1 MSAAPG
7 PPALQCVGIGKRF
20 GDLPVV
26 GGFDLHVP
34 RGEICALLGP
44 SGCGKTTALRLIAGF
59 ERLDR
64 GRVVIGDRLV
74 ACAESGREVHLP
86 PEQRRVG
93 MVFQDYAL
101 FPHLSVRGNVGFGL
115 PRGLRAAADAALALV
130 GLQDLGERMPAHL
143 SGGQQQRVAL
153 ARALAPRPDVLLLD
167 EPFSNLDASL
177 RARVRAEVRDILR
190 EAGATAV
197 LVTHDRE
204 EAFTVADRVAVML
217 DGRVAQI
224 GCPEDV
230 ALRPRTRAI
239 SDFLGEAQYLPG
251 TANGRTVRCAL
262 GTAPL
267 YTPLYGPVT
276 VVVPPEAVCLD
287 RIGDDD
293 GARGVVLHRQFL
305 GHSFLLTVALDTGP
319 TLTVR
324 SGVHDAPETRQ
335 RVAVRLAGPVHA
347 LADPD
352 ASLDA
357 DDSRSG
363 PNLRH
368 PDANPQ
374 PTAPDTV
381 ALGAQVERPTR
392 A

>member
-1 MSAAPG
+1 MSREPTL
-7 PPALQCVGIGKRF
+7 PALQCVGVAKQF
-20 GDLPVV
+20 GDLLVV
-26 GGFDLHVP
+26 DGLDLLVG

-44 SGCGKTTALRLIAGF
+44 SGCGKTTTLRLVAGF

-64 GRVVIGDRLV
+64 GRVVIGDHVV
-74 ACAESGREVHLP
+74 ASAAAERPVHFP

-115 PRGLRAAADAALALV
+115 PRGHRAAADEAIALV
-130 GLQDLGERMPAHL
+130 GLTDLADRMPAHL

-204 EAFTVADRVAVML
+204 EAFSVADRVAVML
-217 DGRVAQI
+217 DGQVAQI
-224 GCPEDV
+224 GSPEDV
-230 ALRPRTRAI
+230 ALRPRTRAV

-251 TANGRTVRCAL
+251 TASGPTVRCVL

-267 YTPLYGPVT
+267 REPLTGPVT
-276 VVVPPEAVCLD
+276 VVVPPEAVCLSD
-287 RIGDDD
+287 PDDQS
-293 GARGVVLHRQFL
+293 ARGTVLSRQFL
-305 GHSFLLTVALDTGP
+305 GHSFLLAVALDTGP

-324 SGVHDAPETRQ
+324 VGVHDAPAVRK

-347 LADPD
+347 LADPGATGD
-352 ASLDA
+352 AHDA
-357 DDSRSG
+357 PARSG
-363 PNLRH
+363 SGSH
-368 PDANPQ
+368 DAGTGMRP
-374 PTAPDTV
+374 P
-381 ALGAQVERPTR
+381 ALDPASAR
-392 A
+392 

>member
-1 MSAAPG
+1 MSREPTL
-7 PPALQCVGIGKRF
+7 PALQCAGVAKRF
-20 GDLPVV
+20 GDLIVV
-26 GGFDLHVP
+26 DDLNLLVG

-44 SGCGKTTALRLIAGF
+44 SGCGKTTTLRLVAGF

-64 GRVVIGDRLV
+64 GRVVIGDHVV
-74 ACAESGREVHLP
+74 ASAAERPVHLP

-115 PRGLRAAADAALALV
+115 PRGHRAAADEALALV
-130 GLQDLGERMPAHL
+130 GLTDLADRMPAHL

-177 RARVRAEVRDILR
+177 RARVRDEVRDILH

-204 EAFTVADRVAVML
+204 EAFSVADRVAVML
-217 DGRVAQI
+217 DGQLAQI
-224 GCPEDV
+224 GSPEDV
-230 ALRPRTRAI
+230 ALRPRTRAV

-251 TANGRTVRCAL
+251 TASGPTVRCAL

-267 YTPLYGPVT
+267 YEPLTGAVT
-276 VVVPPEAVCLD
+276 VVVPPEAVCLS
-287 RIGDDD
+287 GPDD
-293 GARGVVLHRQFL
+293 GPACGTVLSRQFL
-305 GHSFLLTVALDTGP
+305 GHSFLLSVALDTGP

-324 SGVHDAPETRQ
+324 TGVHDAPAVRQ

-347 LADPD
+347 LAEPGATSGENDVPARSDPGPRD
-352 ASLDA
+352 PGA
-357 DDSRSG
+357 DTRS
-363 PNLRH
+363 PT
-368 PDANPQ
+368 PD
-374 PTAPDTV
+374 PTPAH
-381 ALGAQVERPTR
+381 
-392 A
+392 

>member
-1 MSAAPG
+1 MSREPTL
-7 PPALQCVGIGKRF
+7 PALQCAGVAKRF
-20 GDLPVV
+20 GDLIVV
-26 GGFDLHVP
+26 DDLNLLVG

-44 SGCGKTTALRLIAGF
+44 SGCGKTTTLRLVAGF

-64 GRVVIGDRLV
+64 GRVVIGDHVV
-74 ACAESGREVHLP
+74 ASAAERPVHLP

-115 PRGLRAAADAALALV
+115 PRGHRAAADEALALV
-130 GLQDLGERMPAHL
+130 GLTDLADRMPAHL

-177 RARVRAEVRDILR
+177 RARVRDEVRDILH

-204 EAFTVADRVAVML
+204 EAFSVADRVAVML
-217 DGRVAQI
+217 DGQVAQI
-224 GCPEDV
+224 GSPEDV
-230 ALRPRTRAI
+230 ALRPRTRAV

-251 TANGRTVRCAL
+251 TASGPTVRCAL

-267 YTPLYGPVT
+267 YEPLTGAVT
-276 VVVPPEAVCLD
+276 VVVPPEAVCLS
-287 RIGDDD
+287 GPDD
-293 GARGVVLHRQFL
+293 GPACGTVLSRQFL
-305 GHSFLLTVALDTGP
+305 GHSFLLSVALDTGP

-324 SGVHDAPETRQ
+324 TGVHDAPAVRQ

-347 LADPD
+347 LAEPGATSGENDVPARSDPGPRD
-352 ASLDA
+352 PGA
-357 DDSRSG
+357 DTRS
-363 PNLRH
+363 PT
-368 PDANPQ
+368 PD
-374 PTAPDTV
+374 PTLAH
-381 ALGAQVERPTR
+381 
-392 A
+392 